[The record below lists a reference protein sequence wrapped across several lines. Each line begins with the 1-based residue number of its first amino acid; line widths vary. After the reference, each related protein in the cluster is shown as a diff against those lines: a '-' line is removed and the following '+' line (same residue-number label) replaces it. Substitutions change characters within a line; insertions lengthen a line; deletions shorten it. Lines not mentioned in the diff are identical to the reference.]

1 MATKSRPAA
10 PKAAAPKTAAKKPA
24 AKKAKPRA
32 KAAPKANA
40 APKAT
45 LFTLPGGA
53 AFGDLTKLPNALTPE
68 QAMDL
73 YKANAKLALDIVN
86 AAIDGTARVRRRQ
99 FEGEEEA
106 RAFGKRAARSAADVR
121 DAQSMMAAGQGVA
134 QEAVEKS
141 MRYWT
146 EMFELIV
153 EIQKRL
159 FSLIEDQTSGL
170 PGVKQAKA
178 AMAMMPDLTKMQNV
192 VQAMQGVVSSG
203 GPAFESMQKVMSDFT
218 RMAQQAMPGIKR

>member
-10 PKAAAPKTAAKKPA
+10 PKAAAPKAAARKPA
-24 AKKAKPRA
+24 AKKAKRRA
-32 KAAPKANA
+32 KAAAKPKA

-53 AFGDLTKLPNALTPE
+53 AFGDLTKLPSALTPE
-68 QAMDL
+68 QAIEL

-106 RAFGKRAARSAADVR
+106 RAFGKRAARTAAEAR
-121 DAQSMMAAGQGVA
+121 DAQSFMAAGQGVA
-134 QEAVEKS
+134 QEAVETS
-141 MRYWT
+141 MRYWG
-146 EMFELIV
+146 EMFELIS

-159 FSLIEDQTSGL
+159 FTLIEDQAQGL

-192 VQAMQGVVSSG
+192 VSAMQGVVSSG
-203 GPAFESMQKVMSDFT
+203 GPAFESMQKVMGDFA
-218 RMAQQAMPGIKR
+218 RMAQQAMPGAKR